1 MKVAPEGRPFIGIAT
16 GVLIAFV
23 GAWVISGGAWLVAAV
38 SWLPIAA
45 WVPWFFRN
53 PERLGR
59 RGNGLVI
66 APADGKV
73 VSIVEVD
80 EPDFL
85 KGKATR
91 VSIFM
96 NVFNVHVNRYPTNGV
111 VEYRQYRPGKFV
123 NATLDKAS
131 TDNEQM
137 SLGLKSPGGPILV
150 RQIAGLVAR
159 RIVTD
164 DGPGSEV
171 NQGDRLGIIRFGSR
185 VDTFVSP
192 EARIT
197 VSLGDLVLA
206 GQTVIAEWPS

>member
-1 MKVAPEGRPFIGIAT
+1 
-16 GVLIAFV
+16 
-23 GAWVISGGAWLVAAV
+23 
-38 SWLPIAA
+38 LPIAV

-53 PERLGR
+53 PERPGP
-59 RGNGLVI
+59 RGDSLVI

-73 VSIVEVD
+73 VSIVPVD
-80 EPDFL
+80 EPDFIN
-85 KGKATR
+85 GKATR

-96 NVFNVHVNRYPTNGV
+96 NVFSVHVNRYPTNGV
-111 VEYRQYRPGKFV
+111 VEYRRYRPGKFV
-123 NATLDKAS
+123 NANLDKAS

-137 SLGLKSPGGPILV
+137 SLGVKSPKGPILV

-164 DGPGSEV
+164 DGPGRGVS
-171 NQGDRLGIIRFGSR
+171 QGERLGLIRFGSR

-197 VSLGDLVLA
+197 VSLGDRAVA

>member
-16 GVLIAFV
+16 AVLVAFI
-23 GAWVISGGAWLVAAV
+23 GAWVIFGGGWWVAV
-38 SWLPIAA
+38 VLWLPIAV

-53 PERLGR
+53 PERTGR
-59 RGNGLVI
+59 RGDDLII

-80 EPDFL
+80 EPDFV
-85 KGKATR
+85 KGKTTR
-91 VSIFM
+91 ISIFM
-96 NVFNVHVNRYPTNGV
+96 NVFSVHVNRYPTDGV
-111 VEYRQYRPGKFV
+111 VEYRKYSPGKFV

-131 TDNEQM
+131 IDNEQM

-164 DGPGSEV
+164 DEAGSQV
-171 NQGDRLGIIRFGSR
+171 SQGDRLGIIRFGSR

-192 EARIT
+192 DARIT
-197 VSLGDLVLA
+197 VSLGDQAVA

>member
-1 MKVAPEGRPFIGIAT
+1 MKVAPEGWPFIGIAT
-16 GVLIAFV
+16 GVLIAFI
-23 GAWVISGGAWLVAAV
+23 GAWVIYGGAWLGAAV
-38 SWLPIAA
+38 LWLPIAV

-53 PERLGR
+53 PERTGR
-59 RGNGLVI
+59 RGDDLVI

-80 EPDFL
+80 EPDFV
-85 KGKATR
+85 KGKVTR

-96 NVFNVHVNRYPTNGV
+96 NVFSVHVNRYPTDGII
-111 VEYRQYRPGKFV
+111 EYRKYRPGKFV

-164 DGPGSEV
+164 DEPGSRV
-171 NQGDRLGIIRFGSR
+171 NQGERLGIIRFGSR

-197 VSLGDLVLA
+197 VSLGDRAVA